1 MNSSD
6 CCNVLTTN
14 SVISEAEAQATAEV
28 FKTLADPVRL
38 QILSIL
44 QAQAAGEVCACD
56 LPSAVDR
63 SQGTVSHHLSK
74 MVKTGVLNR
83 EQRGKWAWFTL
94 NDETLNS
101 VGITYIEAVVSL

>member
-1 MNSSD
+1 MNSTD
-6 CCNVLTTN
+6 CCSVLTTN
-14 SVISEAEAQATAEV
+14 SVITETEAQATAEV
-28 FKTLADPVRL
+28 FKALADPIRL

-44 QAQAAGEVCACD
+44 QAEAAGEVCACD

-74 MVKTGVLNR
+74 MVKAGILNR

-101 VGITYIEAVVSL
+101 VGLSTLKR